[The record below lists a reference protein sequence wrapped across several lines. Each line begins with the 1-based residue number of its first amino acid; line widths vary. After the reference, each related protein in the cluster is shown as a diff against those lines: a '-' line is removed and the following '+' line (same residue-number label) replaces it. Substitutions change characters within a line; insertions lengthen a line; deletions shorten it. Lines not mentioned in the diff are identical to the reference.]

1 MYTKKSRELSQN
13 GKQTPCLSFYV
24 IFSASL
30 FILTFLGLL
39 ESQQFRGRQ
48 DLVWSCLVP
57 VLLQALEDLLQAL
70 LVRLSPGFL
79 LPDPE
84 AHLWKE
90 PLSHQKEW
98 FLLEGSF
105 PPEDFLLVP
114 EPIRRKYFSLRQVR
128 VPYT

>member
-30 FILTFLGLL
+30 FLTFLGLP
-39 ESQQFRGRQ
+39 ESQLSLDRQ
-48 DLVWSCLVP
+48 GLAWNCLVP
-57 VLLQALEDLLQAL
+57 ALLQALEDLLLAL
-70 LVRLSPGFL
+70 LVVLPGFL
-79 LPDPE
+79 LLAPA

-90 PLSHQKEW
+90 PSFLWKES

-105 PPEDFLLVP
+105 PLEGFLLAP
-114 EPIRRKYFSLRQVR
+114 EPIRRKYFSLRQAR
-128 VPYT
+128 VPYR